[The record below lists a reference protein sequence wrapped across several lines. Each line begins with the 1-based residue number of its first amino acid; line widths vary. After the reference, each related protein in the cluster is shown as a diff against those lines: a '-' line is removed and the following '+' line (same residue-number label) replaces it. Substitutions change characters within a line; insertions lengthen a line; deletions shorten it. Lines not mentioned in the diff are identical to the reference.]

1 MRREGER
8 KIKKKRR
15 TPFKVE
21 EQSRQAECFRMRQD
35 WNLGVKKCRE
45 FLFNLKN
52 YSGPERDGMMR
63 ITIINI
69 Y

>member
-21 EQSRQAECFRMRQD
+21 EQSRQAECFRMRED
-35 WNLGVKKCRE
+35 WNLGVKK
-45 FLFNLKN
+45 F
-52 YSGPERDGMMR
+52 
-63 ITIINI
+63 
-69 Y
+69 